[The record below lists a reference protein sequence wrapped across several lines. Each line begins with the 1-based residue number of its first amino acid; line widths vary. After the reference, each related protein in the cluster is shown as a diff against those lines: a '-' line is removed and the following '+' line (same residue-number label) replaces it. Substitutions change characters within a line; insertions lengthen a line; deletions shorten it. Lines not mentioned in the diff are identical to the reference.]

1 MTIPQ
6 NTKPRALPQ
15 SWQRAAQV
23 SLLPDGAALGVF
35 GGSRARY
42 GAISD
47 SSGDAIRA
55 EFAGRAIRPQ
65 SATMPKA
72 LTLLESDEVDRLLAS
87 LKDIDEFAHILREAR
102 FPRMTG
108 REFAEPR

>member
-1 MTIPQ
+1 MTK
-6 NTKPRALPQ
+6 TKPRALPQ

-65 SATMPKA
+65 RTQG
-72 LTLLESDEVDRLLAS
+72 DD
-87 LKDIDEFAHILREAR
+87 
-102 FPRMTG
+102 
-108 REFAEPR
+108 AEGADAAGE